1 MEDKKIEMFIEVIEQ
16 AKLKGFVCDITT
28 KRIILHF
35 KNEHQ
40 QVYLNEIN
48 ELISKLKTLID
59 IDTDKIHFVKE
70 FKYLELWIPLNKEIK
85 EISIVETLKNS
96 TK

>member
-1 MEDKKIEMFIEVIEQ
+1 MKDKKIEMFIEVIEQ
-16 AKLKGFVCDITT
+16 VKLKGFMCDITT

-48 ELISKLKTLID
+48 ELISKLETLID
-59 IDTDKIHFVKE
+59 IDINKIHFVKE
-70 FKYLELWIPLNKEIK
+70 FKYLELWIPLEKEIK
-85 EISIVETLKNS
+85 GLSVGKTFKYN